1 MGFFGEALRLK
12 MAKLCVLS
20 QEHVIV
26 EAGVDVDV
34 FVVVEVVVADALVG
48 EAPWRYLAI
57 EFENA

>member
-1 MGFFGEALRLK
+1 

-34 FVVVEVVVADALVG
+34 FVVVEVVVAGALVG
-48 EAPWRYLAI
+48 EAP
-57 EFENA
+57 

>member
-1 MGFFGEALRLK
+1 

-26 EAGVDVDV
+26 EAGV
-34 FVVVEVVVADALVG
+34 ADALVG
-48 EAPWRYLAI
+48 EAPWRYWAI